1 MEVRDLLLKRVQK
14 SSPLYQHCQE
24 DVTEMSK
31 RTPAQNH
38 PLRKRENKE
47 ENKVK
52 ATIVSQTHRTQLF
65 IYIYVQRCPLLLCFS
80 LQCFSSLIYIHS
92 G

>member
-14 SSPLYQHCQE
+14 SSPLHQHCQE

-31 RTPAQNH
+31 RTPAQIH
-38 PLRKRENKE
+38 PLRKR

-52 ATIVSQTHRTQLF
+52 ATIVSQAHRTQLF
-65 IYIYVQRCPLLLCFS
+65 IYIYVQRCLLLLCFS
-80 LQCFSSLIYIHS
+80 LQCFSSLIYIHA

>member
-14 SSPLYQHCQE
+14 SPPLYQHCQE

-38 PLRKRENKE
+38 PLRKQ

-52 ATIVSQTHRTQLF
+52 ATIVSQAHRTQLF

-80 LQCFSSLIYIHS
+80 LQCFSSLIYIHA

>member
-1 MEVRDLLLKRVQK
+1 
-14 SSPLYQHCQE
+14 
-24 DVTEMSK
+24 MSK

-65 IYIYVQRCPLLLCFS
+65 IYIYV
-80 LQCFSSLIYIHS
+80 
-92 G
+92 